1 MLTPQKVQA
10 IKNSPEFLALT
21 RSRNKLA
28 WSLSLIVLAV
38 YYGFI
43 LILAFAPQLFGIP
56 LGNNTVI
63 TVGIPVG
70 IGIILLSFVL
80 TGLYVRKA
88 NGEFDDLTQKI
99 KENARI
105 EA

>member
-10 IKNSPEFLALT
+10 IKNSPEFIALT
-21 RSRNKLA
+21 KSRNRFA
-28 WSLSLIVLAV
+28 WTLSIVMLAV

-43 LILAFAPQLFGIP
+43 MILAFTPELFGIP
-56 LGNNTVI
+56 LGGETVI

-70 IGIILLSFVL
+70 VGIILLAFVL
-80 TGLYVRKA
+80 TGLYVRRA
-88 NGEFDDLTQKI
+88 NGEFDELTQKI
-99 KENARI
+99 KEDARI

>member
-1 MLTPQKVQA
+1 MLTPEKVQA
-10 IKNSPEFLALT
+10 IKNSPEFLKLT
-21 RSRNKLA
+21 QNRNRFA
-28 WSLSLIVLAV
+28 WILSFIMLAV

-43 LILAFAPQLFGIP
+43 LILAFAPGIFGVQLGS
-56 LGNNTVI
+56 GTVI

-70 IGIILLSFVL
+70 VGIILLSFVL
-80 TGLYVRKA
+80 TGIYVRRA

-99 KENARI
+99 KEDARI